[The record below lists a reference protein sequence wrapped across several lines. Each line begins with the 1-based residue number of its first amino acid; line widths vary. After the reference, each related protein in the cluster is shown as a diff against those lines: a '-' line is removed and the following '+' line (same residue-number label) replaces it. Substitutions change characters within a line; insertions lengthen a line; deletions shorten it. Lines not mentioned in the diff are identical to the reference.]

1 MKDEHSQ
8 KPLAFGK
15 RDSERIL
22 ARNRFLLLCFTTHP
36 GAFFEVVS
44 SYCLCGGSR
53 FAPAR
58 SSCNPP
64 VRILYLQKLYSALI
78 ISAGIFS
85 LIGFLLW
92 IQVFSRALVA
102 FSK

>member
-44 SYCLCGGSR
+44 SYCLCGGSP

-64 VRILYLQKLYSALI
+64 VSILYLQKKALSI
-78 ISAGIFS
+78 DHKRRNIFVDWFS
-85 LIGFLLW
+85 PLDPGF
-92 IQVFSRALVA
+92 
-102 FSK
+102 